1 MRIATKITLAV
12 STWTALLLIIDGFV
26 KLEESITVL
35 RDDLFDESVLAAN
48 LLRYNVDQAALE
60 GGPLGAQQVLS
71 RINVS
76 PDDLHFHLVELRPD
90 SHFPPA
96 PPLSALVEPAAAAGA
111 EPFFVV
117 HADPHER
124 LFSYVAVPL
133 LGAAWRVEVSAS
145 LGAQAELTHRFWR
158 DTAALV
164 ALITGV
170 TALLARWIG
179 SVHIGQRVSELS
191 RLAEE
196 TGQGLEP
203 RHVPELGD
211 DELSALTRDLNRMV
225 DQLAEM
231 RRRTDD
237 EAALRSRLREQLRH
251 ADRLGAIGMMMSR
264 VAHEI
269 GTPLNVISARVRK
282 IARGQAEG
290 DQAREHARIAAE
302 QTDRISLVIRRM
314 LDYSR
319 REGAREALPAV
330 QLAEAAV
337 GMVETLA
344 RSNDLELLVID
355 TSGGAHVLVDPV
367 LIEQALVNLLI
378 NAVSVSPRGRAIT
391 VSVEAGTFACELGG
405 APGPAVCLAVQ
416 DEGPGVP
423 EAIRKQIFEPFFTTK
438 AVGEGTGLGLG
449 ISATIVS
456 EHGGQL
462 RLAEGG
468 PGARFELLL
477 QRVEPPATAGAP
489 R

>member
-1 MRIATKITLAV
+1 
-12 STWTALLLIIDGFV
+12 
-26 KLEESITVL
+26 
-35 RDDLFDESVLAAN
+35 
-48 LLRYNVDQAALE
+48 
-60 GGPLGAQQVLS
+60 
-71 RINVS
+71 
-76 PDDLHFHLVELRPD
+76 
-90 SHFPPA
+90 
-96 PPLSALVEPAAAAGA
+96 
-111 EPFFVV
+111 
-117 HADPHER
+117 
-124 LFSYVAVPL
+124 
-133 LGAAWRVEVSAS
+133 
-145 LGAQAELTHRFWR
+145 
-158 DTAALV
+158 
-164 ALITGV
+164 
-170 TALLARWIG
+170 
-179 SVHIGQRVSELS
+179 
-191 RLAEE
+191 
-196 TGQGLEP
+196 
-203 RHVPELGD
+203 
-211 DELSALTRDLNRMV
+211 
-225 DQLAEM
+225 M

-330 QLAEAAV
+330 QLADAAV
-337 GMVETLA
+337 AMVETLA
-344 RSNDLELLVID
+344 RANELELHVID
-355 TSGGAHVLVDPV
+355 TSRGARVLVDPV

-391 VSVEAGTFACELGG
+391 VSVEAGTFACEVGG

-438 AVGEGTGLGLG
+438 ALGEGTGLGLG

-477 QRVEPPATAGAP
+477 LQQVDPPAAGAP